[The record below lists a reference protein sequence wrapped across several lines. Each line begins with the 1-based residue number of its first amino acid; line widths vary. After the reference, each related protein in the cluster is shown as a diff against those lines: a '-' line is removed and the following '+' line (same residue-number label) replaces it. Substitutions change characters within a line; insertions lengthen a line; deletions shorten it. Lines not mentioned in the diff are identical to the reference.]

1 MFELMDEPETY
12 VLAWTTTPWTL
23 LGNVALAVGEKLKY
37 IKGKY
42 IEKLGYFDPI
52 KKSFLT
58 KINLERISYWSSRG
72 AEISKR
78 VQTLI
83 KICKNND
90 I

>member
-1 MFELMDEPETY
+1 MVTIKLKRIGRKKKPFY
-12 VLAWTTTPWTL
+12 NIIAI
-23 LGNVALAVGEKLKY
+23 EKLKY

-42 IEKLGYFDPI
+42 IEKLGYFNPI
-52 KKSFLT
+52 NKSLLT
-58 KINLERISYWSSRG
+58 KINIERINYWSSKG

-83 KICKNND
+83 KEYKNND

>member
-1 MFELMDEPETY
+1 MVTIKLKRIGRKKRPFY
-12 VLAWTTTPWTL
+12 NIIVI
-23 LGNVALAVGEKLKY
+23 EKLKY

-52 KKSFLT
+52 KKSMLT
-58 KINLERISYWSSRG
+58 KINIERINYWSSKG

-83 KICKNND
+83 KLNKK
-90 I
+90 

>member
-1 MFELMDEPETY
+1 MVTIKLKRIGRKKRPFY
-12 VLAWTTTPWTL
+12 NIIAI
-23 LGNVALAVGEKLKY
+23 EKLKY

-52 KKSFLT
+52 KKSIFAQ
-58 KINLERISYWSSRG
+58 INIERINYWSSKG

-83 KICKNND
+83 KLNKKND